1 MTKIIEENKLLGE
14 EQFGFRKKRSTI
26 DAVFTL
32 STVFQKA
39 KAKRWQYACAF
50 IDFSK
55 VDKYDHQH
63 INPRLIYSIIGI
75 WFSQQANA
83 IW

>member
-1 MTKIIEENKLLGE
+1 MCRIMTNIIEEDKLLGE

-39 KAKRWQYACAF
+39 KAKRWQFACAF
-50 IDFSK
+50 IDISK
-55 VDKYDHQH
+55 VDLKDQTSTF
-63 INPRLIYSIIGI
+63 N
-75 WFSQQANA
+75 NT
-83 IW
+83 